1 MKMQGGGGGGGGGY
15 LLALVLF
22 REQRGQGKGHYTL
35 YVMAKL
41 GEGTGYRALL
51 TVGCKVC
58 SEIAIAFYISLLLMA
73 KYFKYKI
80 GKYKIYQNVNQATYL
95 IYINL
100 LPISLPPPL
109 APPFGPPPAHT
120 FLVLL

>member
-1 MKMQGGGGGGGGGY
+1 
-15 LLALVLF
+15 
-22 REQRGQGKGHYTL
+22 
-35 YVMAKL
+35 MAKL

-100 LPISLPPPL
+100 LPISLPPPQPTL
-109 APPFGPPPAHT
+109 SLSCYEIRRGKYGVSPFAYIIT
-120 FLVLL
+120 RFWYIL

>member
-1 MKMQGGGGGGGGGY
+1 
-15 LLALVLF
+15 
-22 REQRGQGKGHYTL
+22 
-35 YVMAKL
+35 MAKL

-100 LPISLPPPL
+100 LPISLPPPWPRP
-109 APPFGPPPAHT
+109 APPPSPHFPCYEIRRGKYGVSPFAYIIT
-120 FLVLL
+120 RFWYIL